1 MQRPVAIGVQ
11 SFSKLR
17 ENSCF
22 YVDKT
27 HFIKDWWEGH
37 DDITLVTRP
46 RRFGKTLTLDM
57 VRTFFSPE
65 YTGRTDLF
73 EGLSIWNDEK
83 FRSIQG
89 TIPVVSLSFADIKK
103 TNFSSLK
110 EEICVLLSDVYLNYK
125 FLLKNNVL
133 DEEDKVQFKKVS
145 ADMSLNIASRSLRFL
160 TKYIAKYYNLKPI
173 ILLDEYDT
181 PLQEAWLHGYWE
193 DAIAFFRGLFNS
205 TFKTNPWLER
215 GLMTGITRV
224 SKESLFS
231 DLNNLQVVTATSPLY
246 ADAFGFTEEEVF
258 TAMDEY
264 GLPDKDKVKAWYD
277 GFVFGN
283 RKDIYN
289 PWSITNYLRTSV
301 IDTYWVDTSSNALV
315 SELVQQGDQK
325 IKIQMEDML
334 KGQSIVATI
343 DEQVVFSQL
352 KVVSN
357 AVLSLFIATGYLK
370 VVSCNK
376 MTKQYEIA
384 ITNHEVKVMMESL
397 VRQWFNS
404 ASLRV
409 VSQEFR
415 RALCAGATARMNT
428 MMRRIALETFSFFD
442 MGGREPERFYH
453 GFALGLLVDLKGRF
467 QLESNRES
475 GWGRY
480 DVMLIPL
487 TSQDPGIVIEFK
499 ALAEDEGERKLEDT
513 ARAALRQI
521 AERQYAASLE
531 ARGVPRS
538 RMLAYGFAFRGK
550 DVLIAG
556 GPWQEACRQIRS
568 VPSRRRRPNSRAA
581 RHAKR

>member
-11 SFSKLR
+11 SFAKLR

-27 HFIKDWWEGH
+27 HFIKDWWEGC
-37 DDITLVTRP
+37 DETTLIARP
-46 RRFGKTLTLDM
+46 RRFGKTLTLDT
-57 VRTFFSPE
+57 VKTFFSPE
-65 YTGRTDLF
+65 YAGRSELF
-73 EGLSIWNDEK
+73 EGLSVWNEEK
-83 FRSIQG
+83 YRSIQG
-89 TIPVVSLSFADIKK
+89 TIPVVFLSFANIKK
-103 TNFSSLK
+103 IRFSSLK
-110 EEICVLLSDVYLNYK
+110 KEICLLLSNIYSDYE
-125 FLLKNNVL
+125 FLLASNIL
-133 DEEDKVQFKKVS
+133 TEAEKVQFRNIS
-145 ADMSLNIASRSLRFL
+145 ADMSLDEASSSLHYL
-160 TKYIAKYYNLKPI
+160 TKYITRYYNKKPI
-173 ILLDEYDT
+173 VLLDEYDT
-181 PLQEAWLHGYWE
+181 PLQEAWLHGYWD
-193 DAIAFFRGLFNS
+193 DAISFFRDFFNS

-215 GLMTGITRV
+215 GLMTGITRI

-246 ADAFGFTEEEVF
+246 DYAFGFTEEEVF
-258 TAMDEY
+258 AAMDEY

-277 GFVFGN
+277 GFIFGN

-289 PWSITNYLRTSV
+289 PWSITNFLRTGI

-315 SELVQQGDQK
+315 GELVQQGDQK

-334 KGQSIVATI
+334 KGQSIVTTI

-352 KVVSN
+352 KLVSN

-370 VVSCNK
+370 VLSCDK
-376 MTKQYEIA
+376 STKQYEIA
-384 ITNHEVKVMMESL
+384 ITNHEVKMMMESL

-404 ASLRV
+404 ASLSA

-442 MGGREPERFYH
+442 TGGREPERFYH

-487 TSQDPGIVIEFK
+487 AQQDPGIVIEFK
-499 ALAEDEGERKLEDT
+499 SLAEDEGERKLEDT

-521 AERQYAASLE
+521 AEREYAAALE

-538 RMLAYGFAFRGK
+538 RMLAYGFGFRGK

-556 GPWQEACRQIRS
+556 GAWQEACRQIRS
-568 VPSRRRRPNSRAA
+568 VPSRRRRPNFRAA